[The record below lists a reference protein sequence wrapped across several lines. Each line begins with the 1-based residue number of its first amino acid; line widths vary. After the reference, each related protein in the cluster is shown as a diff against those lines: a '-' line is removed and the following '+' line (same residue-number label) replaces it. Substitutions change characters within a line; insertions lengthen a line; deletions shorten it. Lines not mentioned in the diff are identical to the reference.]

1 MLQVYENK
9 TEIETGRKFIKVD
22 IQWLVQRNKTS
33 FFLLTLSQGIW
44 ERLMIRV
51 PFLDGAEPD

>member
-33 FFLLTLSQGIW
+33 FFS
-44 ERLMIRV
+44 
-51 PFLDGAEPD
+51 

>member
-9 TEIETGRKFIKVD
+9 TEIETGRKFIQVD

-33 FFLLTLSQGIW
+33 FFS
-44 ERLMIRV
+44 
-51 PFLDGAEPD
+51 

>member
-22 IQWLVQRNKTS
+22 ISVMTS
-33 FFLLTLSQGIW
+33 SAKWDNFFS
-44 ERLMIRV
+44 
-51 PFLDGAEPD
+51 